1 MPHVYDP
8 LRLITIGRNNLRT
21 EKRDGHRWYGWGA
34 CSKHA
39 RNEAFAYVYMSM
51 PPGFYGIGEITEAC
65 RI

>member
-34 CSKHA
+34 CSKHG
-39 RNEAFAYVYMSM
+39 RNDGFASVYAYAAWVLM
-51 PPGFYGIGEITEAC
+51 ELV
-65 RI
+65 R